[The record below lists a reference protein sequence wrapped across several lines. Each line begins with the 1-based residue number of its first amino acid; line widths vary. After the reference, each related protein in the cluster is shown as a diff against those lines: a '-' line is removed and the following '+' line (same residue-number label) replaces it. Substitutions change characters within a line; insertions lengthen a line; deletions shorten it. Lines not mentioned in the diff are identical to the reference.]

1 MFTNTKRLLLII
13 TLKIKKILCCMAS
26 QKELIPTASK
36 KGGADAP
43 QREKAPLERYK
54 LFTRSRWGYCDMPHS
69 DKGADIPQH

>member
-1 MFTNTKRLLLII
+1 MFTNTKRQLLII

-36 KGGADAP
+36 GGADAP

-54 LFTRSRWGYCDMPHS
+54 LFTRSSWGVL
-69 DKGADIPQH
+69 